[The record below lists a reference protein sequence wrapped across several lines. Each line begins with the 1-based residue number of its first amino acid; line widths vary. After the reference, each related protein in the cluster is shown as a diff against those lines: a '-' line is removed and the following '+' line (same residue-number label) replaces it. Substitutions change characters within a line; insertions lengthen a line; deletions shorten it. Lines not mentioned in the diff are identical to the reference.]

1 MTAKDAITV
10 INVVFPKG
18 SDDLITISYN
28 LNTEHT
34 NQHGTVRL
42 TGEEFRNIKNG
53 VEGYPNAVLA
63 KINEENTTITED
75 VHDEI

>member
-18 SDDLITISYN
+18 GNDLLTISYN
-28 LNTEHT
+28 LNTERT

-42 TGEEFRNIKNG
+42 TTDEFNKIKNG

-63 KINEENTTITED
+63 KINAENNAIEE
-75 VHDEI
+75 DEQE